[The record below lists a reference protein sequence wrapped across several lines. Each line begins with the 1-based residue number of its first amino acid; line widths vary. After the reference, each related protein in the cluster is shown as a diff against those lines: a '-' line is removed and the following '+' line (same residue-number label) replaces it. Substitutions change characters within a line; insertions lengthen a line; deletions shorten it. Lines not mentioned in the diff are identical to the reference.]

1 MNVYHRI
8 LTVLSFLCLSLNG
21 CYRADRETVID
32 KTPFII
38 DDKGVIFQCNPP
50 LVRRC
55 NTATVR
61 IGLKKDWEP
70 EPPWNSIKFSD
81 GTRVCFKCFLTDSN
95 DKVYE
100 SNCLGKS
107 GGELDIRFDP
117 PVPKKI
123 GITQVKIITDAVV
136 EYTYVAWHD
145 FQAK

>member
-1 MNVYHRI
+1 
-8 LTVLSFLCLSLNG
+8 
-21 CYRADRETVID
+21 VID

-50 LVRRC
+50 LVRRY

-61 IGLKKDWEP
+61 IGLKKDWRP

-81 GTRVCFKCFLTDSN
+81 GTRVYVKCFLTGSN

-100 SNCLGKS
+100 SNCLGMA

-123 GITQVKIITDAVV
+123 GITQVKIITDAII
-136 EYTYVAWHD
+136 ECTYVAWYD